1 MPFTI
6 RTTDVQDDAAR
17 RVIFEQLIAYNTA
30 KTGRNDARLLV
41 CTIDDA
47 QGKVLG
53 GLWGRT
59 AYDWLF
65 VELLFVPESLRQQ
78 GVGADLM
85 RRAESEALA
94 RGCHSAWLDTFQFQ
108 AKGFYEKLGYSCFG
122 ELQNYP
128 DGASRYWMRKT
139 LTAAGT
145 DLRT

>member
-1 MPFTI
+1 MTFTL
-6 RTTDVQDDAAR
+6 RTTDVPDDAAR
-17 RVIFEQLIAYNTA
+17 KAIFDQLLAYNA
-30 KTGRNDARLLV
+30 AQTGRNDMRPLI

-47 QGKVLG
+47 QGQVIG

-65 VELLFVPESLRQQ
+65 VELLFVPESLRKQ
-78 GVGADLM
+78 GVGTDLM
-85 RRAESEALA
+85 RRAESEALT

-139 LTAAGT
+139 LTAART
-145 DLRT
+145 DQRT